1 MFSAI
6 RARIRRSVPARL
18 TFWYLLTLGG
28 ALFVFAV
35 FACVVRARALY
46 GELDADLEVRGHQLV
61 DDLRPA
67 LLGLDV
73 AGDLAANRRIASVP
87 MVVREVPGAPLYRS
101 PALPALDWT
110 SERQLA
116 EAARSA
122 TAIVAARARDGQALH
137 VLTLIV
143 NRPGTESLS
152 VQLAAPTA
160 PVFARLRDTFL
171 FIAAAIAF
179 VLAVAGYG
187 SMSTS
192 RRALRPVHEIVARA
206 RHIQAH
212 RLNERLDVKAESEE
226 LARLVTTLNE
236 MLDRIGDSVQA
247 ARRFAADAS
256 HELQTPLAAMR
267 TAVELALA
275 GDRRDDYRGMAA
287 DLLVEITRVST
298 LVRDLRL
305 LALAEAGQ
313 VVTASEH
320 VKVAVLANECCEV
333 ARAIAEEKRI
343 RLDLRIDAQPIV
355 DGSSLHL
362 RRIVL
367 NLAENAIRYS
377 PEDSTVDI
385 GVGLVDSQASVTVR
399 DRGCGIGAADLPHIF
414 EPFYRADPARARD
427 TGGSGLGLAI
437 ADQVARAHGGR
448 LEVQSELGRGSVFTL
463 WLPLSQVRLEADPT
477 DPLAK
482 SA

>member
-6 RARIRRSVPARL
+6 RARIRRSRPARL

-28 ALFVFAV
+28 ALLVFAI

-46 GELDADLEVRGHQLV
+46 AELDADLRLRGERLV
-61 DDLRPA
+61 AEMHPA

-73 AGDLAANRRIASVP
+73 AGDLGADGRVRSVP
-87 MVVREVPGAPLYRS
+87 VLVCEAPNEPLYRS
-101 PALPALDWT
+101 PAFPPLEWA

-116 EAARSA
+116 Q
-122 TAIVAARARDGQALH
+122 AARARGTGIATIYDRQGRALH
-137 VLTLIV
+137 VITMV
-143 NRPGTESLS
+143 VDRQGANSLV
-152 VQLAAPTA
+152 VQLATSTT
-160 PVFARLRDTFL
+160 PVLAELRDTFA
-171 FIAAAIAF
+171 FTAVAIVF
-179 VLAVAGYG
+179 VLVAAGAG

-192 RRALRPVHEIVARA
+192 RRALAPVDEIVARA

-236 MLDRIGDSVQA
+236 MLDRIGDSVRA

-267 TAVELALA
+267 TAVEVALT
-275 GDRRDDYRGMAA
+275 GDQSDDDRRAMAG
-287 DLLVEITRVST
+287 DLLVEITRVSA

-320 VKVAVLANECCEV
+320 VNVAVLANECCEV
-333 ARAIAEEKRI
+333 ARAIAEEKGI
-343 RLDLRIDAQPIV
+343 RLDLHVDAEPV
-355 DGSSLHL
+355 VEGSSLHL

-377 PEDSTVDI
+377 PDDSAVDVS
-385 GVGLVDSQASVTVR
+385 VGIVDSQASVTVR

-448 LEVQSELGRGSVFTL
+448 LEVQSQLGHGSAFTL
-463 WLPLSQVRLEADPT
+463 RLPLADVQ
-477 DPLAK
+477 LAQ

>member
-6 RARIRRSVPARL
+6 RARIRRSLPARL
-18 TFWYLLTLGG
+18 TFWYLLTLGT
-28 ALFVFAV
+28 ALLVFAV

-46 GELDADLEVRGHQLV
+46 GELDAGLEVRGHRLV
-61 DDLRPA
+61 DDLRSA

-73 AGDLAANRRIASVP
+73 AGDLAADPRVASVP
-87 MVVREVPGAPLYRS
+87 MVVREAPGAVLYRS
-101 PALPALDWT
+101 RALPLIEWA

-116 EAARSA
+116 Q
-122 TAIVAARARDGQALH
+122 AARAPGVEIATAYDRSGRALH
-137 VLTLIV
+137 VITMTV
-143 NRPGTESLS
+143 GRPGADALV
-152 VQLAAPTA
+152 VQLATSTT
-160 PVFARLRDTFL
+160 PVLAELRDTLVFT
-171 FIAAAIAF
+171 AIAIVF
-179 VLAVAGYG
+179 VLTVAGLG

-192 RRALRPVHEIVARA
+192 RRALAPVDEIVARA
-206 RHIQAH
+206 RRIQA
-212 RLNERLDVKAESEE
+212 RGLSERLDVKAESEE
-226 LARLVTTLNE
+226 LARLVTTLND
-236 MLDRIGDSVQA
+236 MLDRIGDSVRA

-267 TAVELALA
+267 AAVEVALA
-275 GDRRDDYRGMAA
+275 SDRSGDDHRAFAA

-313 VVTASEH
+313 VVTARQH
-320 VKVAVLANECCEV
+320 VDVAELANECCEV

-343 RLDLRIDAQPIV
+343 SLELRIEAQPIV
-355 DGSSLHL
+355 EGSSLHL
-362 RRIVL
+362 RRILL

-377 PEDSTVDI
+377 PEDSPVDVAVAI
-385 GVGLVDSQASVTVR
+385 ADRQASVTVR

-448 LEVQSELGRGSVFTL
+448 LEVQSQLGHGSVFTL
-463 WLPLSQVRLEADPT
+463 WLPLADV
-477 DPLAK
+477 PLPQPA
-482 SA
+482 